1 MDETKGEYSYNNT
14 VRYLLMGRVI
24 VRNPGG
30 VVVIDDTY
38 VNSAVAARGTVTP
51 SASTTFIYPVATISY
66 VPRRPDSLPKIA
78 VSMTG
83 AFYVAKA
90 EVASGRVTWTVVSIS
105 GTPISYFIFD
115 DPPDGVATGSLVL
128 RNKTTGRVTF
138 DSDLDYL
145 RVVGTY
151 TMQRSE
157 TNKSFP
163 LLPGKKYALIS
174 LVTTYYSYQSQV
186 NPPNGGLWVWG
197 MDSSTTEIRSN
208 TLYIELVA
216 IAGGTRTGPTNTFSY
231 RGGDAV
237 VMVIDVTG
245 F

>member
-1 MDETKGEYSYNNT
+1 MDEAKSEYSDNNT

-24 VRNPGG
+24 VRNSDG
-30 VVVIDDTY
+30 VVVIDDSY

-51 SASTTFIYPVATISY
+51 SASTTFVYPAATISY
-66 VPRRPDSLPKIA
+66 IPRRPDSLPMIA

-83 AFYVAKA
+83 AFYVAKT
-90 EVASGRVTWTVVSIS
+90 EVASGRVTWTVVSVS

-115 DPPDGVATGSLVL
+115 DPPDGAAKGSLVV

-157 TNKSFP
+157 DYKSFS
-163 LLPGKKYALIS
+163 LLPGKEYAVIS
-174 LVTTYYSYQSQV
+174 LVTAYKVYQSQV
-186 NPPNGGLWVWG
+186 NPPNGGLWLWG
-197 MDSSTTEIRSN
+197 MDSSTAEIRSN
-208 TLYIELVA
+208 TLYIKLIG
-216 IAGGTRTGPTNTFSY
+216 IAVRTVTGPTTTSIY